1 MIIPK
6 VSTDQQGFS
15 GTFTHM
21 DGMMKNQRE
30 KERKT
35 ERDKR
40 KTCQTITSVRRCKT
54 WITCDKS
61 TGLKKTRQ
69 SKC

>member
-21 DGMMKNQRE
+21 DGMMKNQTEKRRRTKRE
-30 KERKT
+30 KEIK
-35 ERDKR
+35 ERFPSNNHIVKR
-40 KTCQTITSVRRCKT
+40 H
-54 WITCDKS
+54 
-61 TGLKKTRQ
+61 GLDVTKVQ
-69 SKC
+69 H

>member
-21 DGMMKNQRE
+21 DEMMKNQRE
-30 KERKT
+30 RQKK
-35 ERDKR
+35 
-40 KTCQTITSVRRCKT
+40 TITSARH
-54 WITCDKS
+54 
-61 TGLKKTRQ
+61 GLDVTKVQ
-69 SKC
+69 D